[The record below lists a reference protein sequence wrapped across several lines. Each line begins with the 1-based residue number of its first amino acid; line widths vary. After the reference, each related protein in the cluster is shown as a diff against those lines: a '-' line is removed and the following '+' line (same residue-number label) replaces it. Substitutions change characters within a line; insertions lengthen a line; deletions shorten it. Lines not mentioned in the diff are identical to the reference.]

1 MLKYGFFN
9 SVSGDRKYDADDIS
23 NYFVKLISNGVFPN
37 PSNNLQ
43 VVAKSGMTVTV
54 KAGFG
59 FINAKYANLT
69 SDYDLTLDAADT
81 TNPRIDRIV
90 LRLDSAN
97 RQFALTIIKGEAAAE
112 PVAPDIVRTSTIY
125 DLCLAQIAV
134 AANATAIVTANIT
147 DKRSVSSLCGY
158 VYGLIDQIDTT
169 DLFDQYDA
177 AFNDWFTNL
186 QTNLTYN
193 ARVTRLTYSTTT
205 TASTSSVHFVISD
218 YNANIDIV
226 NVYVNGFKLIPT
238 TEYTVN
244 STSESIEFA
253 EALDSGAVVLV
264 EILRSIG
271 ESAPIVNNLV
281 GRGSWEAV

>member
-43 VVAKSGMTVTV
+43 VVAKSGMTITV

-134 AANATAIVTANIT
+134 AANATSIVTANIT

-169 DLFDQYDA
+169 DLFNQYDA
-177 AFNDWFTNL
+177 AFNDWFSNL

-226 NVYVNGFKLIPT
+226 NVYVNGFKMIPT

-244 STSESIEFA
+244 NTSESIEFTS
-253 EALDSGAVVLV
+253 ALDTGAVVLV

-271 ESAPIVNNLV
+271 EPAPIVNNLV
-281 GRGSWEAV
+281 GRGAWEAV